1 MNVIVA
7 NEQRDVLSN
16 LDIDIIKSIYGEY
29 DASEIVEMFKNFF
42 YNRMILDATAI
53 KNYRDIE
60 NFKKIV
66 EGLDADK
73 IIFFLPKGTEVCT
86 SNFISNLVTIGIYNF
101 TTNVEGI
108 KYLLNKPN
116 TYKDVANLKKE
127 DKPET
132 VVNTSSGTP
141 KVIGFK
147 NLTEKAGTSTLIYM
161 LKKEL
166 NSQVRNKVVA
176 IESDKNDFS
185 YFNEDDMISV
195 QTDKLRDAVYKYS
208 SNSIVLVDLNKS
220 HDDSFCGEVI
230 YLLEPS
236 MISLNKLIKRNRNVF
251 SKMAGK
257 KIVLNKSLLTNKDV
271 SDFEFE
277 AKTKI
282 FYNLPPLDERK
293 KNHVLGDFLGR
304 LGLIEIKGTS
314 EGENNNKIFGL
325 FRR

>member
-7 NEQRDVLSN
+7 NNQRDVLSN
-16 LDIDIIKSIYGEY
+16 LDIDIIKSISGEY

-53 KNYRDIE
+53 KNYKDIE
-60 NFKKIV
+60 NFKKIAK
-66 EGLDADK
+66 GLDVDK

-86 SNFISNLVTIGIYNF
+86 SNFISNLVTNGIYNF
-101 TTNVEGI
+101 TTNVEGV

-116 TYKDVANLKKE
+116 TFKDVANLKKE
-127 DKPET
+127 DKFET
-132 VVNTSSGTP
+132 SINTSSGTP

-147 NLTEKAGTSTLIYM
+147 NLTEKAGSSTLIYM

-166 NSQVRNKVVA
+166 NAATNTKVVA

-185 YFNEDDMISV
+185 YFNEDNMISV
-195 QTDKLRDAVYKYS
+195 SNDKLRDTVYKYS

-220 HDDSFCGEVI
+220 QDDSFCGEVI

-251 SKMAGK
+251 TKMSGK

-271 SDFEFE
+271 NDFEFE
-277 AKTKI
+277 AKTKV

-293 KNHVLGDFLGR
+293 KNNILGDFLGR
-304 LGLIEIKGTS
+304 LGLLEIKNNPDNG
-314 EGENNNKIFGL
+314 NNNKIFGL